1 MALEFHI
8 SPGSSTPIYRQ
19 IIDQVRKGVVTGSWS
34 EGDQLPSVRAL
45 AEQLVI
51 NPNTVA
57 HAYAELVRNGVAESK
72 PGKGLFVTKRRQIFS
87 KEERL
92 RRLNEALDQFLG
104 ETVFLDFSLDEIQ
117 AMLERKRSK
126 IRTISAGKKGGAN
139 D

>member
-1 MALEFHI
+1 MALEFQI

-19 IIDQVRKGVVTGSWS
+19 IIDQVRKGVATGSWS

-72 PGKGLFVTKRRQIFS
+72 PGKGLFITKRRQVFS

-92 RRLNEALDQFLG
+92 RRSNEALDQFLS
-104 ETVFLDFSLDEIQ
+104 EMVFLDFSLDEIQ

-126 IRTISAGKKGGAN
+126 IPTISAGKKGGAN
-139 D
+139 E